1 MNVDLKQIESQGLP
15 NFTFGGRG
23 TLAQVIDKVLP
34 YLFGAAGLLLLLY
47 LIWGGFGYM
56 MSGGDP
62 KAVDAAK
69 KRITTALIG
78 FVIIF
83 VAFWLVQLLG
93 LVLGIPQFGQ
103 VFRQ

>member
-1 MNVDLKQIESQGLP
+1 MNIDLQQIENQGLP
-15 NFTFGGRG
+15 NFAFGGG
-23 TLAQVIDKVLP
+23 TLAQVIDKILP

-62 KAVDAAK
+62 KAVDSAK

-83 VAFWLVQLLG
+83 TAFWLVQLLG
-93 LVLGIPQFGQ
+93 LVLGIPQFRQ
-103 VFRQ
+103 VFG